1 MKPICRE
8 ALPLLRRTFQTVC
21 IRSITHNRS
30 PLNAIL
36 KIVYPFL
43 ARLRIKP
50 DCHAQPDCQGD
61 GKDECKYCGGIIH
74 RLVCDANNYI
84 KQHITF
90 SFIVYCFFLLSLHR
104 NSTSGCGIR
113 PILH

>member
-8 ALPLLRRTFQTVC
+8 ALPLLRRTFQAVC

-90 SFIVYCFFLLSLHR
+90 SYLILLYI
-104 NSTSGCGIR
+104 CKKD
-113 PILH
+113 